1 MGNEHEHI
9 AKMCEWLMVRTDV
22 DETKGDMVR
31 VFDAER
37 TDNCCRRL
45 SASRYA
51 HLFFFC
57 FVVFFTNLQ
66 MFQRPKPQVFM
77 SVWCLCHFRPAFQ
90 SLPLC
95 STPTLT
101 LTLKVPVVVWHFE
114 GLVTVRLYVLQFVC
128 SKTRDCSSP
137 SSLSWTDSKCV
148 NEGSVGRC
156 WETLWQPW

>member
-51 HLFFFC
+51 HLFFFLFRC
-57 FVVFFTNLQ
+57 FFYKSPDV
-66 MFQRPKPQVFM
+66 
-77 SVWCLCHFRPAFQ
+77 
-90 SLPLC
+90 
-95 STPTLT
+95 
-101 LTLKVPVVVWHFE
+101 
-114 GLVTVRLYVLQFVC
+114 
-128 SKTRDCSSP
+128 SKA
-137 SSLSWTDSKCV
+137 
-148 NEGSVGRC
+148 
-156 WETLWQPW
+156 

>member
-1 MGNEHEHI
+1 
-9 AKMCEWLMVRTDV
+9 MVDGENWRRWDQRRHGESV
-22 DETKGDMVR
+22 W
-31 VFDAER
+31 
-37 TDNCCRRL
+37 CRKNRQL
-45 SASRYA
+45 LQASVSKQICTS
-51 HLFFFC
+51 FFF
-57 FVVFFTNLQ
+57 FVSLFFFTNLQ

-77 SVWCLCHFRPAFQ
+77 SVWCLCHFRSAFQ